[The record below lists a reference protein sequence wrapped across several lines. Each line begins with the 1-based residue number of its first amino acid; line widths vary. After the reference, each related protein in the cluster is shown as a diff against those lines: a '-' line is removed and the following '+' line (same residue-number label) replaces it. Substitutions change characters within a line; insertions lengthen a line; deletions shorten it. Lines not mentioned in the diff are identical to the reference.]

1 MLLLIMHFM
10 IKILIKWIIEGLSL
24 CIGLHY
30 FRLDCFSDMELAP
43 RPMQRLAAATAFS
56 LLPEHNKIIPW
67 RRTFYNI
74 KKPSS
79 PSSWRSFA

>member
-10 IKILIKWIIEGLSL
+10 IKILIEGIIEGLSL
-24 CIGLHY
+24 WVGLDC
-30 FRLDCFSDMELAP
+30 FGLDCFSDVELAP
-43 RPMQRLAAATAFS
+43 RPMRRLATATAFS

-67 RRTFYNI
+67 RKFYNI